1 MTDVILKPEAVNR
14 WVVQCIDGV
23 IPTVDDW
30 QTMVEQACAE
40 ASLVVNLTGSD
51 VKALKVERL
60 TTKPRGMVQVPGV
73 TFRPSTDDPSTFWLL
88 SFEYHGEKFS
98 AKAPN
103 WLQVE
108 GSIWSWDVSRP
119 DAAVIGTLPPEEIP
133 EEATILETAKTAGVV
148 AAVIAGAGVIAWGLS
163 SWAKLKGRR
172 R

>member
-1 MTDVILKPEAVNR
+1 MTDVILKPEAINR
-14 WVVQCIDGV
+14 WVVQCIDGIV
-23 IPTVDDW
+23 PTVDDW

-40 ASLVVNLTGSD
+40 ASIVVNLTGSD

-60 TTKPRGMVQVPGV
+60 TTKPRGMQQVSGV
-73 TFRPSTDDPSTFWLL
+73 TFRPSTDDPATFWLV

-98 AKAPN
+98 VKAPR
-103 WLQVE
+103 WVRIG
-108 GSIWSWDVSRP
+108 GSLWRLDAVAA
-119 DAAVIGTLPPEEIP
+119 DAAAIGTLPPEEIP
-133 EEATILETAKTAGVV
+133 EDATILETAKTAGVV